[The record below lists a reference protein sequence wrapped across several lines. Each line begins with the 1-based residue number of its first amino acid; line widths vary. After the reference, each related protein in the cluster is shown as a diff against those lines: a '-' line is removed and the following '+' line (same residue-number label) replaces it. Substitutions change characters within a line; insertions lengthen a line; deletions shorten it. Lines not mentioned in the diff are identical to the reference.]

1 MMQGCDTLGCDT
13 LGCDKMKSVFSLS
26 LVMTTN
32 KEKYGEVFTP
42 RVLVNMM
49 IDDALSLMGESFF
62 ADKNK
67 VFEIGA
73 GKGIFYRVLVKE
85 RNMWGCEGSGDRE
98 YDLNEI
104 NEEHRGDLEELVGS
118 CRDKHKVM
126 MGDFFDVVQEI
137 EGGFDFVWG
146 NLPFHNGGCGGGGGG
161 GGVGSERGKTVW
173 PKMVH
178 GAFDSL
184 LNVGGY
190 FFCIIPCIWLKE
202 DRAGIYD
209 LFVRK
214 HELCFLKVF
223 DCVEANAMFGYNCQ
237 TPICYVM
244 VRKKGIGENSKSKSK
259 SISFHLYD
267 NGAYI
272 PFTLQVGNC
281 IPTKHGALFQEAWER
296 VKDKQEQTCF
306 DIVTKVC
313 CMKKGVLEQA
323 VVQFHKRNMDDVG
336 LLTDYA
342 CESAQMYK
350 VITGSSVDSGGGASG
365 GERLI
370 LHGVVSTVQGAY
382 QGVPKLILPHKRLP
396 RFFKDYNGDYGC
408 YGRDMYVFLFEGS
421 GGSEENDG
429 SEVRDKIDALE
440 KHLSSHSVA
449 KMIESGFK
457 IRMNFIEKHVFQY
470 I

>member
-1 MMQGCDTLGCDT
+1 
-13 LGCDKMKSVFSLS
+13 
-26 LVMTTN
+26 MTTN

-42 RVLVNMM
+42 IRLVNAM
-49 IDDALSLMGESFF
+49 IDDALTLIGESFF
-62 ADKNK
+62 VDKNK

-85 RNMWGCEGSGDRE
+85 RNMWGGDT
-98 YDLNEI
+98 YCLNEI
-104 NEEHRGDLEELVGS
+104 NEEHRKDLEDLVGS
-118 CRDKHKVM
+118 YRDKHSVLI
-126 MGDFFDVVQEI
+126 GDFFDVVQEK

-178 GAFDSL
+178 GAFDYL

-190 FFCIIPCIWLKE
+190 FFAIIPCIWLKE

-244 VRKKGIGENSKSKSK
+244 VRKREHVGKPQSQ
-259 SISFHLYD
+259 SISFPLYD

-272 PFTLQVGNC
+272 NFTLQVGNC

-296 VKDKQEQTCF
+296 VKDKHEHKQTCF

-323 VVQFHKRNMDDVG
+323 VVQFHKRNVDDVG

-350 VITGSSVDSGGGASG
+350 VITGSSVDSVASG

-370 LHGVVSTVQGAY
+370 LHGVVTTVQGAY

-408 YGRDMYVFLFEGS
+408 YGRDMYVFLFEH
-421 GGSEENDG
+421 ENK
-429 SEVRDKIDALE
+429 SKVRDKIDALE

-470 I
+470 V